1 MGRCGDGIRVGGEQC
16 DDGNLGDVDGCTSE
30 CKIEDGYVCR

>member
-1 MGRCGDGIRVGGEQC
+1 MGRCGDGMRVGGEQC

-30 CKIEDGYVCR
+30 CKI